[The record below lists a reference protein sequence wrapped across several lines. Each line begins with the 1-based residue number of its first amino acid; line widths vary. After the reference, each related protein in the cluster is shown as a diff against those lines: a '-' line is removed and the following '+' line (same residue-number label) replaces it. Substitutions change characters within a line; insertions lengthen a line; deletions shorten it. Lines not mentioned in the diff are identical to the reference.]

1 MARQTHTRTPSLV
14 RACIACALIVGLA
27 VTLVAGVCVFF
38 HSLTHPQP
46 ETDYIDEPKP
56 VRKHP

>member
-1 MARQTHTRTPSLV
+1 MARQTQTPPLV

-27 VTLVAGVCVFF
+27 VTLVVGVGVFF

-46 ETDYIDEPKP
+46 EPDYIYEPKE